1 MIRIVYIAFLVI
13 VCVVTAGCKRHSDV
27 DDVAPWLDRMKS
39 THATADRLLAEND
52 IDQARDVL
60 TASWNAEAPAGIA
73 VADGRAIR
81 QDVAYRLAEL
91 ELAAEHTDAV
101 MMWADR
107 GLALG
112 HDETVMTANLLM
124 LRGRLFERL
133 GQPTKAVADLHDALL
148 INEKLLARTL
158 ENP

>member
-1 MIRIVYIAFLVI
+1 MIRIVYIVILVI
-13 VCVVTAGCKRHSDV
+13 VSGATAGCKRHINA
-27 DDVAPWLDRMKS
+27 DDVAPWLDQMKS
-39 THATADRLLAEND
+39 THAAADRLLAEND
-52 IDQARDVL
+52 IGQARDVL

-73 VADGRAIR
+73 VADVRAIR

-91 ELAAEHTDAV
+91 GLAANHPDAA

-112 HDETVMTANLLM
+112 QDDTVMTANLLM

-133 GQPTKAVADLHDALL
+133 GQPQKAVADLHAALL